1 MWDLVDGFMQY
12 DSMAVLAAIP
22 GLRDTYFAPTTF
34 KGPKEQSLQVIG
46 RTQEQHGVAQPE
58 LLDKL

>member
-34 KGPKEQSLQVIG
+34 KGPKEQSLQAS
-46 RTQEQHGVAQPE
+46 TPPT
-58 LLDKL
+58 LTPTPPLP